1 MIKETIKKLV
11 ERENLIAEE
20 AKGVMNEI
28 MSGQV
33 SDTLIASFLTALRM
47 KGETVDEIYGFAQVM
62 REKVTKINCK
72 SGIIIDTCGTGGDGK
87 CTFNVSTAVA
97 FVVAGAGFTVA
108 KHGNRS
114 VSSKCGSADLLENL
128 GVKIDCSAEIME
140 RCLNEIGIAFLF
152 APLLHPAMKYVM
164 PARKELGIRTVFNIL
179 GPLTNP
185 AGANVQLLGVY
196 DQKLVEPLA
205 EVLAKLGTKS
215 AYVVYGDG
223 LDEITLTGETNVAQV
238 VNQEVITSVLKPE
251 DFGFQRVPLEN
262 LSGGNL
268 EENARIF
275 LDILNGGK
283 THYLDTVLLN
293 ASAVIYLASLAGG
306 KKDNYPKR
314 NIQPKSIK
322 EAIPLAKYS
331 IESGKALQKFN
342 QLQELTKR

>member
-1 MIKETIKKLV
+1 MIKETLKKLI
-11 ERENLIAEE
+11 ERENLTSDE
-20 AKGVMNEI
+20 AKEVMNEI

-47 KGETVDEIYGFAQVM
+47 KGETVEEIYGFAQVM

-87 CTFNVSTAVA
+87 CTFNISTAVA

-128 GVKIDCSAEIME
+128 GVKIDCAVEIME

-196 DQKLVEPLA
+196 ERRLVEPLA
-205 EVLAKLGTKS
+205 EVLAKLGVKS

-238 VNQEVITSVLKPE
+238 VNKEVITSVLQPE
-251 DFGFQRVPLEN
+251 DFGFQPVPLEMF
-262 LSGGNL
+262 SGGSP
-268 EENARIF
+268 EENTKIF
-275 LDILNGGK
+275 LDILQGEKN
-283 THYLDTVLLN
+283 HYRDIVLVN
-293 ASAVIYLASLAGG
+293 AGATIYLASLVQ
-306 KKDNYPKR
+306 NRKR
-314 NIQPKSIK
+314 MPSPKSIK
-322 EAIPLAKYS
+322 ETIPIAKYS
-331 IESGKALQKFN
+331 IDSGKALEKLN
-342 QLQELTKR
+342 QLRKLTNVARN

>member
-1 MIKETIKKLV
+1 MIKETLKKLV
-11 ERENLIAEE
+11 ERKNLTDEE
-20 AKGVMNEI
+20 AKEVMNEI

-62 REKVTKINCK
+62 REKVTKVNCK
-72 SGIIIDTCGTGGDGK
+72 SGIIVDTCGTGGDGK

-114 VSSKCGSADLLENL
+114 VSSKCGSADLLETS
-128 GVKIDCSAEIME
+128 GVKIDCSVEIME

-196 DQKLVEPLA
+196 DQRLVEPLV
-205 EVLAKLGTKS
+205 EVLAKLGVKS
-215 AYVVYGDG
+215 AYVVYGNG

-238 VNQEVITSVLKPE
+238 INKEVTTSVLQPE
-251 DFGFQRVPLEN
+251 DFGFQRVPLEMF
-262 LSGGNL
+262 SGGSP
-268 EENARIF
+268 EENAKIF
-275 LDILNGGK
+275 LDILRGEK
-283 THYLDTVLLN
+283 SHYREIVLLN
-293 ASAVIYLASLAGG
+293 AGATIYLASLVQSR
-306 KKDNYPKR
+306 KR
-314 NIQPKSIK
+314 VPSPKSIK
-322 EAIPLAKYS
+322 EAIPIAKYS
-331 IESGKALQKFN
+331 IDSGKALEKLN
-342 QLQELTKR
+342 QLRKLTNVARNQ